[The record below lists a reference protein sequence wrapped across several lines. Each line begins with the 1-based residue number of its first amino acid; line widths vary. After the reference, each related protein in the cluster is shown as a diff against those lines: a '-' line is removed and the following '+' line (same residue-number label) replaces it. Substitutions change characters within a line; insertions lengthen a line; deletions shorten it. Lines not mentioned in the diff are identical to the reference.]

1 MKYPFNII
9 IIIFLYTLASHGQQV
24 PCAIGAFMAITPRA
38 EGDRLQIVEVIS
50 NSPAAQ
56 AGLVGGQVVSAI
68 DGVSTTGLQI
78 SDCVRRIQGYAGT
91 KVVLEIED
99 LRHNWTNT
107 IVVTRNYVA
116 GDLLAASPDAFDAP
130 VSEQRL
136 ALSVTTNQLVRVWS
150 KNGAISIIQFTQF
163 GTTNAN
169 YRWRSLPNVSGVATA
184 GAGVVFEDY
193 FKYIDADGRVQLIN
207 RGNPDDLFVKAGG
220 IRLEWSVGNTNH
232 GWLYYYP
239 AKEKVE
245 VLDSSAF
252 NSDFN

>member
-1 MKYPFNII
+1 
-9 IIIFLYTLASHGQQV
+9 
-24 PCAIGAFMAITPRA
+24 MAITHRA
-38 EGDRLQIVEVIS
+38 EGDRLQILEVIS
-50 NSPAAQ
+50 NSPAAR

-99 LRHNWTNT
+99 VRHSWTNT
-107 IVVTRNYVA
+107 IEVTRNYVA
-116 GDLLAASPDAFDAP
+116 GDLLAASPDAFDVP

-150 KNGAISIIQFTQF
+150 KNGAMFIIQFTQF

-169 YRWRSLPNVSGVATA
+169 YRWRSLSNVSGVATA

-193 FKYIDADGRVQLIN
+193 VKHIDVNGRMQLTN
-207 RGNPDDLFVKAGG
+207 RGNPEDLFVKAGS